1 MQLFIFIF
9 YLLLS
14 ILFFRYYKFDQ
25 NTGLSFAVIVGLF
38 LLRVLAGTLNLY
50 IHFYSVVS
58 NDVGFYHWQSVNE
71 LKAMHENPQQFF
83 YEWLL
88 NWGDF
93 RLAFDFSSPLCNM
106 FWKDLGIL
114 AHTKYMT
121 FANILSLGNQ
131 YVNVVIFNI
140 PYFIGQLYLY
150 KSFYQK
156 QPEKKGLFVFVI
168 FLIPSVLFW
177 CSGIH
182 KDVWV
187 LASFGIIIYSLNNYL
202 VHRNSKYFFTLI
214 AALFYLFIVRYF
226 YLLALLPL
234 LFLWMYTEKRKQKL
248 VYYLSA
254 FLVTLLLFF
263 NIQKVLPSVNPM
275 KMIQSRQT
283 EFLGH
288 IGYSD
293 MKTPPLEN
301 HFWSYLENLPVAVNH
316 VLLQPTY
323 SGKSPMKYK
332 ISALDNYWVLLII
345 LILLLY
351 FKRKNCNEAM
361 FLSLIFYAV
370 SIYLF
375 IGYTIPNCGALVRYK
390 SEFTVLLLA
399 SLVGLSEIPALNH
412 FLNRMLSRFE

>member
-1 MQLFIFIF
+1 
-9 YLLLS
+9 
-14 ILFFRYYKFDQ
+14 
-25 NTGLSFAVIVGLF
+25 
-38 LLRVLAGTLNLY
+38 
-50 IHFYSVVS
+50 
-58 NDVGFYHWQSVNE
+58 
-71 LKAMHENPQQFF
+71 
-83 YEWLL
+83 
-88 NWGDF
+88 
-93 RLAFDFSSPLCNM
+93 
-106 FWKDLGIL
+106 
-114 AHTKYMT
+114 
-121 FANILSLGNQ
+121 
-131 YVNVVIFNI
+131 VVIFNI

-182 KDVWV
+182 KDGWV
-187 LASFGIIIYSLNNYL
+187 LASFGIIIYSVNNYL
-202 VHRNSKYFFTLI
+202 VHRNAKYFFTLI

-234 LFLWMYTEKRKQKL
+234 LFLWIYTEKRKQKL

-323 SGKSPMKYK
+323 SGKSPLKYK

-399 SLVGLSEIPALNH
+399 SLVGFSEIPALNH